1 MKKILS
7 TLLAASLM
15 LVGIQAIAQPS
26 VNAGYLNSTLKV
38 QNADPSNA
46 NGAYVG
52 LSYNLPIAG
61 GLGVAP
67 GIYYSLISSKET
79 ASLGTIF
86 SGSGTFTEHA
96 VNVPVYLNYAIGLN
110 RDTNF
115 FVFGGPTLQYGL
127 SSKVKYDA
135 NVAGISGSTT
145 ANNYD
150 NDNYNRMNVYLGG
163 GIGINAGA
171 FKVTVGYDYGM
182 MNQIKGDN
190 ATPAHRSN
198 IKIGLGFNF

>member
-1 MKKILS
+1 M
-7 TLLAASLM
+7 
-15 LVGIQAIAQPS
+15 
-26 VNAGYLNSTLKV
+26 
-38 QNADPSNA
+38 
-46 NGAYVG
+46 
-52 LSYNLPIAG
+52 
-61 GLGVAP
+61 
-67 GIYYSLISSKET
+67 
-79 ASLGTIF
+79 
-86 SGSGTFTEHA
+86 
-96 VNVPVYLNYAIGLN
+96 YLNYAIGLN